1 MNKIIQKVTTILAIC
16 AMLVGLYVP
25 TAYAA
30 TRSADQQSKAT
41 LEAGESSDKGPPCTL
56 YKANLTGKVVC
67 QTSGTGAS
75 VTGYMWTKGIINSVM
90 RDSKTASNNGTKD
103 LSTWVNSTETG
114 TFWAEIKSA
123 NSNASGYCEVN
134 QHFA

>member
-1 MNKIIQKVTTILAIC
+1 MNKIIQKVTTILTIC
-16 AMLVGLYVP
+16 VMLAGLYVP

-30 TRSADQQSKAT
+30 TRSADQQSKAIIR
-41 LEAGESSDKGPPCTL
+41 AGESSDKGEDCTL

-75 VTGYMWTKGIINSVM
+75 VTGYMRTKGVVFSVI
-90 RDSKTASNNGTKD
+90 RDSKTASNNDTENFD
-103 LSTWVNSTETG
+103 TWVNSTETG
-114 TFWAEIKSA
+114 TFWAEIISA

-134 QHFA
+134 QHFS